1 MPCALNAA
9 PVLRL
14 NLNLKPCRLL
24 EERAREYNIHDL
36 APLLGS
42 DAFGRA
48 GFRVDSARQAV
59 VLPR

>member
-1 MPCALNAA
+1 MRCLC
-9 PVLRL
+9 
-14 NLNLKPCRLL
+14 CRLL

-42 DAFGRA
+42 DAFARA
-48 GFRVDSARQAV
+48 SFRVDSARQAV